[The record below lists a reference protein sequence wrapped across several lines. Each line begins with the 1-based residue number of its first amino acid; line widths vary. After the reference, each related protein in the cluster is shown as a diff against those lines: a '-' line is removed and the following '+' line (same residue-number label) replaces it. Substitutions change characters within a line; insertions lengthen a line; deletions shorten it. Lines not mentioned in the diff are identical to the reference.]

1 MKKHIITILF
11 LAATACCTTSHA
23 QDWIGTQFELDTA
36 VILSPTNLDLGISN
50 IRYEI
55 CDGVFYYTDIK
66 GFQNSE
72 NGHTATIYS
81 VSLYDYAQSEIK
93 LSLPSGTRQKDFQAN
108 TFWINDFDIRDK
120 KLAISVQNHILLYR
134 QNENFQ
140 YEFDTM
146 FDHPNIKAT
155 YLHQN
160 VLYYLEE
167 DHDTGYKWFR
177 QTLRGGDETLIRE
190 LHYEAPHVVQ
200 ANPNRYL
207 FRDQHHLFFL
217 STRYPVLHQY
227 SLDGQWEGDIEFD
240 IPSWHPFENA
250 YIEKTLSVPYG
261 VERIYATM
269 SDIFKYSYPKVV
281 FPIGGAY
288 LLYHTQYDSIVE
300 KSHLQYALRDNSG
313 KTIPFSIRRDD
324 NEAYREGEFPFNLFQ
339 AQTDK
344 AHISWNDLLIEISA
358 EDTAHWT
365 GLTPTAYKE
374 IRDRFFK
381 QNDPVFKL
389 RIMRHKNTD
398 WPASAFFI
406 DTEARLHSLE
416 DLPQGKHMLL
426 VTNELEC
433 SACERQLL
441 QFLNDSLNHDIRIG
455 ILHPYIPGALLER
468 EISKRIKLHLERPFR
483 LYYLAQSR
491 RGTYPWETA
500 EPLSYPALLLY
511 ETGRAPILFSLDQI
525 FNDDPYN
532 PSYRSEFLN
541 TFHRF
546 VTASPSAED
555 SKKVHSS
562 DGCISK

>member
-1 MKKHIITILF
+1 M
-11 LAATACCTTSHA
+11 AATACCTTSHA

-120 KLAISVQNHILLYR
+120 KFAISVQNHILLYR

-140 YEFDTM
+140 YEFDTII
-146 FDHPNIKAT
+146 DHPNIKAT
-155 YLHQN
+155 YFHEKA
-160 VLYYLEE
+160 LYYLEE
-167 DHDTGYKWFR
+167 DHNTGYKWFR
-177 QTLRGGDETLIRE
+177 QSLLGGGEKLIRE
-190 LHYEAPHVVQ
+190 LRYEAPHVVQ

-207 FRDQHHLFFL
+207 FHDHHHIFFL
-217 STRYPVLHQY
+217 STRYPVLHKY
-227 SLDGQWEGDIEFD
+227 TLDGQWVGDIEFS
-240 IPSWHPFENA
+240 IPCWHPFEDE
-250 YIEKTLSVPYG
+250 YVTKTLAVPYG

-269 SDIFKYSYPKVV
+269 PEIFKYSYPKVV

-288 LLYHTQYDSIVE
+288 LLYHTQYDTLTG
-300 KSHLQYALRDNSG
+300 KSHLQYSLLDTAR
-313 KTIPFSIRRDD
+313 KTIPLTIKRNGENAFGDD
-324 NEAYREGEFPFNLFQ
+324 EFPFNLFL

-358 EDTAHWT
+358 EDTANWK
-365 GLTPTAYKE
+365 GLTPTSYEE
-374 IRDRFFK
+374 IREHYFK

-389 RIMRHKNTD
+389 RIMRYKNTG
-398 WPASAFFI
+398 WAASAFFI
-406 DTEARLHSLE
+406 DNESRLHSLE
-416 DLPQGKHMLL
+416 DLPNGKQVFL

-441 QFLNDSLNHDIRIG
+441 KFLNDSLSKEIRIG

-468 EISKRIKLHLERPFR
+468 EISKRIKLHLEKPFG
-483 LYYLAQSR
+483 LYYLTQNR
-491 RGTYPWETA
+491 HGVYPWESEET
-500 EPLSYPALLLY
+500 LSYPALLLY
-511 ETGRAPILFSLDQI
+511 ETGKAPILFPLDQI
-525 FNDDPYN
+525 FDNDPYN
-532 PSYRSEFLN
+532 PNYQSEFLKVWHQYN
-541 TFHRF
+541 TTTF
-546 VTASPSAED
+546 
-555 SKKVHSS
+555 
-562 DGCISK
+562 